1 MRHYNFSIKCRSA
14 LSFILL
20 SAVAT
25 FFSAFANGS
34 QENEPQLPEISA
46 HIHMGVA
53 SCATSA
59 CHGKIA
65 AVVERNVMLNEY
77 HLWSTQDH
85 HSRAYQT
92 LLSDQSKKI
101 ANYLNLP
108 SAHTAQECLACHADN
123 VPAERR
129 GPKFQL
135 SDGVGCEACHGGSEN
150 WLKKH
155 TEPDATHASN
165 IAAGLYPTENPYP
178 RAALCL
184 SCHIGTKSKFAD
196 HEMMAAG
203 HPRLTFELDTFTAN
217 QPAHY
222 QIDDDYIQRKGQPS
236 VGYLWMV
243 GQVESAKRLLTLVDT
258 HGGKFTSKSLAV
270 YDCHSCHRPM
280 KVRTTNSADIA
291 STSLP
296 VGSPRLLDYP
306 LDMLAV
312 MFGVLLPVEQPAWKN
327 AIADL
332 QQASGTPANLPAAT
346 NALRTSLT
354 SLEKTLTA
362 TPPPTEKVKAV
373 RVQIAEQG
381 AAGKFDDFTSAEQ
394 AFLAIESLSYSIGD
408 RDNLASGLD
417 EVYKSVDN
425 EFLFDPAKFRQA
437 LTNFKKNL

>member
-1 MRHYNFSIKCRSA
+1 MKYKQLLGLILISA
-14 LSFILL
+14 NLSFTGLG
-20 SAVAT
+20 
-25 FFSAFANGS
+25 FAS
-34 QENEPQLPEISA
+34 LTQAAEPTLPESSA

-59 CHGKIA
+59 CHGKVA
-65 AVVERNVMLNEY
+65 AVTGRNVMLNEY

-92 LLSDQSKKI
+92 LLSDQSKRI

-108 SAHTAQECLACHADN
+108 SAHTAPECLACHADN

-135 SDGVGCEACHGGSEN
+135 TDGVGCEACHGGSEQ
-150 WLKKH
+150 WLQKH
-155 TEPDATHASN
+155 TEPNATHASN

-184 SCHIGTKSKFAD
+184 SCHVGTKSKFAD

-222 QIDDDYIQRKGQPS
+222 QIDEDYIQRKGQPS

-243 GQVESAKRLLTLVDT
+243 GQIESAKRLLTLIDS
-258 HGGKFTSKSLAV
+258 HGGKLTSKNLAV
-270 YDCHSCHRPM
+270 YDCHGCHRPM
-280 KVRTTNSADIA
+280 KVRSNVNEPARN
-291 STSLP
+291 SLP

-306 LDMLAV
+306 FDMLAV
-312 MFGVLLPVEQPAWKN
+312 MFDVLLPTEQSAWQS
-327 AIADL
+327 AMRDL
-332 QQASGTPANLPAAT
+332 QSATVTPANLPNAT
-346 NALRTSLT
+346 NALRSQLL
-354 SLEKTLTA
+354 SLEQTLTKTQPRVENVKRIRA
-362 TPPPTEKVKAV
+362 T
-373 RVQIAEQG
+373 IATQG
-381 AAGKFDDFTSAEQ
+381 AAGNYSDFTSAEQ

-408 RDNLASGLD
+408 RDNLVSGLD
-417 EVYKSVDN
+417 ELYKAVDN
-425 EFLFDPAKFRQA
+425 EFQFEPQKFQQA
-437 LTNFKKNL
+437 

>member
-1 MRHYNFSIKCRSA
+1 MKYKQLLGLVLVSA
-14 LSFILL
+14 LTSL
-20 SAVAT
+20 S
-25 FFSAFANGS
+25 FANLS
-34 QENEPQLPEISA
+34 QATEPELPEMST
-46 HIHMGVA
+46 HVHMGVA

-65 AVVERNVMLNEY
+65 PVVGRNVMLNEY

-85 HSRAYQT
+85 HSRAYKT

-101 ANYLNLP
+101 ASYLNLP
-108 SAHTAQECLACHADN
+108 SAHTAQACLACHADN

-135 SDGVGCEACHGGSEN
+135 SDGVGCEGCHGGSEQ

-184 SCHIGTKSKFAD
+184 SCHTGTNSKFAD

-243 GQVESAKRLLTLVDT
+243 GQVESAKRLLTLIDT
-258 HGGKFTSKSLAV
+258 HGGKLTSKSLAV

-280 KVRTTNSADIA
+280 KVRTS
-291 STSLP
+291 STDLANHPLP

-312 MFGVLLPVEQPAWKN
+312 MFGVLLPAEQATWQQ
-327 AIADL
+327 AIANL
-332 QQASGTPANLPAAT
+332 HKASDSPANLPAAT
-346 NALRTSLT
+346 NALRTGLKN
-354 SLEKTLTA
+354 LENTLSA
-362 TPPPTEKVKAV
+362 APPATEKVKAL

-381 AAGKFDDFTSAEQ
+381 AAGKYDDFTSAEQ
-394 AFLAIESLSYSIGD
+394 AFLALESLSYSIGD
-408 RDNLASGLD
+408 RDQLASGLD